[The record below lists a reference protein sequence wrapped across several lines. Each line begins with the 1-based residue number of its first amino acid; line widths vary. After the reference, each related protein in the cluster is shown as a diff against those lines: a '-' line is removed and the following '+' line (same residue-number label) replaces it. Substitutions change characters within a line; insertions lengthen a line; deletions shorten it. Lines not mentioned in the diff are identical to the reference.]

1 MPASS
6 AKGRVPSPWR
16 SQGRARPPR
25 EGGSRRWL
33 GRTDRG
39 LPPGTHGGATR
50 QAPGQLHRLRKGGDG
65 DGDRAGRT
73 RGPPGGPTDRGPRE
87 RDLGRLRADDDR
99 RNRETA
105 QSGRAV
111 GSAGDARRPGGVRV
125 IREVAWRLFASE
137 YNDANLETEGTG
149 ERPPSYI
156 VTPLGAKV
164 NRVFVVGVITDV
176 ENVGTDGQ
184 PMWRARVSDPTGTF
198 HVYAGQY
205 QPEAAATL
213 SKLKPPVFGAIVGK
227 RRIYPPQPWTTYQST
242 RPQQLK

>member
-1 MPASS
+1 MQAGL
-6 AKGRVPSPWR
+6 AEGRVPTPWR
-16 SQGRARPPR
+16 GQGRARPPR
-25 EGGSRRWL
+25 ECGPRLRL
-33 GRTDRG
+33 GRSDVR
-39 LPPGTHGGATR
+39 LRPGSHGVAPR
-50 QAPGQLHRLRKGGDG
+50 QGPRHLHRRREGGDV

-73 RGPPGGPTDRGPRE
+73 RRPPGGPTDRGPRE

-105 QSGRAV
+105 QSGRAG

-137 YNDANLETEGTG
+137 YNDANLETGGTG

-184 PMWRARVSDPTGTF
+184 PMWAARVSDPTGTF
-198 HVYAGQY
+198 PGH
-205 QPEAAATL
+205 
-213 SKLKPPVFGAIVGK
+213 
-227 RRIYPPQPWTTYQST
+227 
-242 RPQQLK
+242 